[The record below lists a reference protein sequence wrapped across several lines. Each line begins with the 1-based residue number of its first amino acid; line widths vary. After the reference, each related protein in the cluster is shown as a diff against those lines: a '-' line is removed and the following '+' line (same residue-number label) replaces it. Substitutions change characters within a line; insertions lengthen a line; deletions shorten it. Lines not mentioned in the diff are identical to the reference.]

1 MLPLVLVVLTA
12 QPGVVLGTG
21 LRASTVL
28 VGQVTKVK
36 AGEPGTALVMSTDV
50 MAPNWGQRWNT
61 EALRAIRD
69 ATLGE
74 TVTVEL
80 RTPDEALR
88 TLGAVETVT
97 AFGRV
102 KLGKVYLH
110 ELLLTLGLAWV
121 LPAARTDAALVKLE
135 ADARAAKKGLWADA
149 DPVEPWLWEQQLLL
163 RDDETKVVHSGWDC
177 PHVKATQCH
186 QCGGGRFWSL
196 AESADAGFSQHSCLA
211 GTALRFAAA
220 SGVATFSERST
231 DNSAPSLPAAP
242 RRSCTKDSECAVAP
256 LPPCSCGSCETTWLE
271 PATRSVVA
279 RMKANYARVSCSP
292 QPCVACAGRVAG
304 TRSSCRE
311 GQCVIA
317 E

>member
-1 MLPLVLVVLTA
+1 MLSFVLVVLTA

-36 AGEPGTALVMSTDV
+36 EGEPGIRLVMSTDV
-50 MAPNWGQRWNT
+50 LSPNWGQRWSN
-61 EALRAIRD
+61 EALRTIRD

-74 TVTVEL
+74 AVTVEL
-80 RTPDEALR
+80 RTPDELVR
-88 TLGAVETVT
+88 TLGAVESVT
-97 AFGRV
+97 TFGRV
-102 KLGKVYLH
+102 RVGKVFVH
-110 ELLLTLGLAWV
+110 ELLLKQGLAWV
-121 LPAARTDAALVKLE
+121 LPSARGDAALVKLE

-149 DPVEPWLWEQQLLL
+149 DPVEPWLWQQQLLL

-196 AESADAGFSQHSCLA
+196 AESADAGFTQHSCLE
-211 GTALRFAAA
+211 GEALRFANA
-220 SGVATFSERST
+220 SGVVTVVERA
-231 DNSAPSLPAAP
+231 DVAPTLPPAP
-242 RRSCTKDSECAVAP
+242 RRACSKDAECSVAP
-256 LPPCSCGSCETTWLE
+256 LAPCSCTSCETTWLE

-292 QPCVACAGRVAG
+292 PPCLACVGLVVG
-304 TRSSCRE
+304 TRSTCRE

>member
-1 MLPLVLVVLTA
+1 MLPLVLVILTA

-36 AGEPGTALVMSTDV
+36 ADEPGTALVMSTDV
-50 MAPNWGQRWNT
+50 ISPNWGQRWNT

-74 TVTVEL
+74 AVTVEL
-80 RTPDEALR
+80 RTPDEELR

-97 AFGRV
+97 AFGRIRM
-102 KLGKVYLH
+102 GKVYVH
-110 ELLLTLGLAWV
+110 ELLLKQGLAWV
-121 LPAARTDAALVKLE
+121 LPSARGDAALVKLE
-135 ADARAAKKGLWADA
+135 AEARAAKKGLWADA
-149 DPVEPWLWEQQLLL
+149 DPVEPWLWAQQLLL

-177 PHVKATQCH
+177 PHVKTTQCH
-186 QCGGGRFWSL
+186 ECGGGRFWSL
-196 AESADAGFSQHSCLA
+196 AESADAGFTRHTCLS
-211 GTALRFAAA
+211 GEALRFANA
-220 SGVATFSERST
+220 SGVATLVERST
-231 DNSAPSLPAAP
+231 DNSAPTLPAAA

-271 PATRSVVA
+271 PATRSVVS

-292 QPCVACAGRVAG
+292 PPCIACAGRVAG
-304 TRSSCRE
+304 AHSTCRE